1 MAAQSIAVM
10 EAQASE
16 PEWNEERL
24 VSSLARL
31 KEMHIQVIINH
42 SHPLQPYME
51 SSMTLLSRSF
61 AISAAPY
68 LG

>member
-1 MAAQSIAVM
+1 MAVQSIAVM

-16 PEWNEERL
+16 PDWNEEKL

-31 KEMHIQVIINH
+31 KEMHIQVINL
-42 SHPLQPYME
+42 SHPLQRDMY
-51 SSMTLLSRSF
+51 SAMTLLSRSF
-61 AISAAPY
+61 AIFVALY